1 MDNLKKFNIEEV
13 KKYKSKEAF
22 LLKHTHIANAEAIY
36 DYCNPPKV
44 EKKKEKE

>member
-1 MDNLKKFNIEEV
+1 MDNLQKFNVEEV

-22 LLKHTHIANAEAIY
+22 LKKHTHIANAEAIY
-36 DYCNPPKV
+36 DYCNPPK